1 MDVGIFAYQT
11 EPTMKSTITTEQAM
25 DHLRNALKDES
36 YRLVW
41 EANIAMAFKDQWAF
55 TKQEEGET
63 ESKYIHR
70 IANRAAAA
78 FIDQLT
84 GKDLGDVD
92 GMAAVAKLHQ
102 QANPLQS

>member
-1 MDVGIFAYQT
+1 M
-11 EPTMKSTITTEQAM
+11 ESTITTKQAM

-41 EANIAMAFKDQWAF
+41 EANIAMAFKDQWAV
-55 TKQEEGET
+55 TKQKEGEADPY
-63 ESKYIHR
+63 YIHR

-84 GKDLGDVD
+84 AKDMGDVD
-92 GMAAVAKLHQ
+92 GIAAVAKLHQ
-102 QANPLQS
+102 QVKPLQP